1 MTQVTRKQLGEHR
14 PHIPTLQHLMPSL
27 VAPKR
32 SVHVP
37 SHTIHMESEP
47 QVAIG
52 CESRVLMALELI
64 PLS

>member
-1 MTQVTRKQLGEHR
+1 MVAIVSQELPVRG
-14 PHIPTLQHLMPSL
+14 S
-27 VAPKR
+27 VDCGAPKR